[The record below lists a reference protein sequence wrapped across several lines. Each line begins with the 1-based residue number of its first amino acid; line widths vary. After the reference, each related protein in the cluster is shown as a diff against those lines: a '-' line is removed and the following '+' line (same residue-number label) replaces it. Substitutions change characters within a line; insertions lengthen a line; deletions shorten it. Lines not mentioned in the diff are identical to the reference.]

1 MGESEP
7 FHEQTKKSIEKA
19 IIINTLYFFE
29 GTYYPPPWT
38 WFSSHCSKNGN
49 GAAMRAAIAL
59 SGSQFNKTRDESIRR
74 TCSAF
79 LTFLAPDSSD
89 DERRKRFFL
98 CSSILWCVYF
108 CCIKISEIYY
118 SSLYFFVP
126 YRMIDFSKRNL
137 SGYFES
143 WDICI
148 PVSQI
153 YYENLTTIFTTYY

>member
-7 FHEQTKKSIEKA
+7 FYEQTKKSSENILS
-19 IIINTLYFFE
+19 IFFE
-29 GTYYPPPWT
+29 GVIPLSPT
-38 WFSSHCSKNGN
+38 WFCSHCSKNGN

-79 LTFLAPDSSD
+79 LTFLVLDSSD

-118 SSLYFFVP
+118 YSSLYFFCAI
-126 YRMIDFSKRNL
+126 YGDDWLMIISFPGIYLYPCVSKSLWKSYNH
-137 SGYFES
+137 
-143 WDICI
+143 
-148 PVSQI
+148 I
-153 YYENLTTIFTTYY
+153 YYLPI